1 MKMLWIF
8 KVIVLLIGTLVAGM
22 IPALAIMWANYNFE
36 PEVCWTN
43 IYGGWLIVPML
54 MGCCIWG
61 VLALEFLERRLGVCN
76 HGR

>member
-1 MKMLWIF
+1 MLWIA
-8 KVIVLLIGTLVAGM
+8 KVAALLVGSVTAGM
-22 IPALAIMWANYNFE
+22 IPAIAIMWANYNFE

-54 MGCCIWG
+54 IGCCMWG
-61 VLALEFLERRLGVCN
+61 GLALDYLERKLGVCN

>member
-8 KVIVLLIGTLVAGM
+8 KVIVLLIGTLAAGM

>member
-61 VLALEFLERRLGVCN
+61 VLGLEFLERRLGVCN

>member
-1 MKMLWIF
+1 MKILWVL
-8 KVIVLLIGTLVAGM
+8 KVVVLLIGTLAAGM

-61 VLALEFLERRLGVCN
+61 VLALEFLERRLEVCN
-76 HGR
+76 HDR